1 MLYNTTVNLG
11 NILLSFSD
19 AIDLADE
26 SISAHQM
33 RTAFIVW
40 QMVNNIQLPENKKQ
54 NMFIGALLH
63 DVGALTPEDKTRL
76 HNFEGVNLDIHC
88 IRGATLFESCPL
100 LKESSGMIRWHHKPW
115 SEWVTSIASKDAF
128 ESQVLYLADYLERL
142 VDRDQY
148 ILHQN
153 ETLIKKITSL
163 AGDEIH
169 PDVVDLF
176 VTLSNREDFWLD
188 LVSPRLYST
197 LLHFGPFRSVDVDI
211 DQIFSIATFFRNL
224 IDFKSPFTA
233 THSTGVAE
241 CAASLSE
248 IFGLTENETF
258 LIKLAG
264 YFHDIGKL
272 AVPNAILEKPG
283 RLTKEEFAVMKK
295 HTYFTYM
302 VLNSIGGLD
311 HIPEWAAF
319 HHEKLDGSGYP
330 FHINRDK
337 LETPSRIMVVADIF
351 TALAEDR
358 PYRPGM
364 TRDKIEE
371 ILGNMARNN
380 GADKKIVDLLFE
392 NYEEVLV
399 RVKEKQA
406 LAHEEYE
413 RLAGVGGS
421 INI

>member
-1 MLYNTTVNLG
+1 MLYEPTVNLG

-19 AIDLADE
+19 AIDLASQ

-33 RTAFIVW
+33 RTAFISW
-40 QMVNNIQLPENKKQ
+40 QMANGAKLPQNEKQ
-54 NMFIGALLH
+54 KIFIGAILH

-76 HNFEGVNLDIHC
+76 HNFEEVNVETHC
-88 IRGATLFESCPL
+88 LRGAALFESCPL
-100 LKESSGMIRWHHKPW
+100 LKESSEMVKWHHRPW
-115 SEWVTSIASKDAF
+115 KEWETTIDSNDAF

-142 VDRDQY
+142 INRDQY

-153 ETLIKKITSL
+153 EELIKKITSI
-163 AGDEIH
+163 AGAEIH

-176 VTLSNREDFWLD
+176 VTVSNREDFWLD

-197 LLHFGPFRSVDVDI
+197 LLHFGPFRRVDVEI

-241 CAASLSE
+241 CASILSKIFGFTTNE
-248 IFGLTENETF
+248 IFLM
-258 LIKLAG
+258 KLAG

-283 RLTKEEFAVMKK
+283 RLTREEFAVIKQ

-302 VLNSIGGLD
+302 VLNSIGGLG

-330 FHINRDK
+330 FHVNREK
-337 LETPSRIMVVADIF
+337 LEIGSRIMGVADIF

-358 PYRPGM
+358 PYRAGM
-364 TRDKIEE
+364 QRDE
-371 ILGNMARNN
+371 IMRILENMAGND
-380 GADKKIVDLLFE
+380 GIDKKIVDLLLE

-399 RVKEKQA
+399 HVKEEQSIAKA
-406 LAHEEYE
+406 EYKE
-413 RLAGVGGS
+413 LVVSSG
-421 INI
+421 